1 MATNPKA
8 ALGGSNPANDA
19 AKAPKAARGKKGKL
33 SIVVTGEPVPETVI
47 DQVPVQ
53 LLARAPENVRKTAIA
68 EAVEQ
73 LADDIRAHGL
83 LQSLIGYRSEPRTD
97 APVMICGGG
106 RRLQALVKLREDGRL
121 DPGYTVPVL
130 IRSRAEAIEL
140 SLAENLQRQ
149 DMNPADEF
157 DAFALLLADGTRSP
171 ADVAKRFGFT
181 ERHIKQR
188 LRLAALA
195 PEILEA
201 LRAGEITLDV
211 ATEFAKTDDT
221 AIQSKVFK
229 AQQKAPSYC
238 RWNLYNIRSALAA
251 EGLTEDCA
259 IFQYIDRKTYE
270 KEGGGYVEDLFLDLG
285 NGDGRKL
292 NNGTL
297 ARTIAT
303 RCLEFQAVK
312 LVAAAKKDFPSV
324 VGHVVA
330 PSLMLRG
337 DGVQAPKGYV
347 AISGGWNS
355 NLSTHVDI
363 ADCWERAKQA
373 GALITL
379 LVGITQEAANDDDD
393 DDAPVKWVS
402 DYSRS
407 RFFVP
412 KDMASK
418 VWPEKAPD
426 RVYVQKTPEERAA
439 ENREREVR
447 KIAAQLAIKANQLA
461 EIDGRRFWGHS
472 SYHLDEMTH
481 PDLGAGFYLSQ
492 RVFVTPEEVEAQLE
506 AAGVEYDR
514 QLAEQEAARVAKEA
528 AAAATA
534 EAKAARLAQLL
545 ALDPAPAVV
554 VVDDRYEGGA
564 VPYFAHEGGVYAL
577 HRPGEDEDEDGLVYE
592 SLGELMDDYR
602 DYISHFASVE
612 AYDARDPE
620 EGEEPEADGEFDDGE
635 PADDEQAND

>member
-8 ALGGSNPANDA
+8 ALDGSNPANDA
-19 AKAPKAARGKKGKL
+19 AEAPKGKRGKKAKL
-33 SIVVTGEPVPETVI
+33 TLVSAPTVASSLVEQVSIGLIE
-47 DQVPVQ
+47 
-53 LLARAPENVRKTAIA
+53 RAPENVRKTAPAAAVA
-68 EAVEQ
+68 E
-73 LADDIRAHGL
+73 LADDIAAHGL
-83 LQSLIGYRSEPRTD
+83 LQSLIGYWDED
-97 APVMICGGG
+97 AGRAMICGGG
-106 RRLQALVKLREDGRL
+106 RRLQALFKLRDDQRL
-121 DPGYTVPVL
+121 EADYSVPVL
-130 IRSRAEAIEL
+130 LRSRAEAIEL

-157 DAFALLLADGTRSP
+157 DAFALLLSTGTWSP

-188 LRLAALA
+188 LRLAQLA

-201 LRAGEITLDV
+201 LREGVIGIDV

-221 AIQSKVFK
+221 AIQSKVFQ
-229 AQQKAPSYC
+229 ARLRGEAYY
-238 RWNLYNIRSALAA
+238 RWHIHHIRSALAS
-251 EGLTEDCA
+251 EGLTEDSA
-259 IFQYIDRKTYE
+259 VFQFIDRKTYE

-285 NGDGRKL
+285 DGDGRKL

-303 RCLEFQAVK
+303 RCLEFQAGR
-312 LVAAAKKDFPSV
+312 LITAAKTDFPTV
-324 VGHVVA
+324 VGHVVS
-330 PSLMLRG
+330 PSLLLRG

-355 NLSTHVDI
+355 NLSKHVDI
-363 ADCWERAKQA
+363 EECWERAKEV

-379 LVGITQEAANDDDD
+379 LVGITQQARSPDDD
-393 DDAPVKWVS
+393 DDAPLKWVS

-418 VWPEKAPD
+418 VWPEKTPD
-426 RVYVQKTPEERAA
+426 RVYVQKTPEERAT
-439 ENREREVR
+439 ENREREIR

-461 EIDGRRFWGHS
+461 GVDGRRFWGHS

-506 AAGVEYDR
+506 AATVEYDR
-514 QLAEQEAARVAKEA
+514 ELAEQEAARAAKEA
-528 AAAATA
+528 EAAAVA
-534 EAKAARLAQLL
+534 EAKAARVAQLL

-554 VVDDRYEGGA
+554 VVDDR
-564 VPYFAHEGGVYAL
+564 
-577 HRPGEDEDEDGLVYE
+577 
-592 SLGELMDDYR
+592 
-602 DYISHFASVE
+602 
-612 AYDARDPE
+612 
-620 EGEEPEADGEFDDGE
+620 FDDGLIPYYRHPDGSYLSIPVDGDE
-635 PADDEQAND
+635 DDGNGMLYEDLAELVADMGDVVAHYTSLADYLASETVNDPEASDGE